1 MSINIVLFTLSGLFI
16 LLLGANYLIENI
28 VLLAKKTNISQFIIT
43 SCTVALGTTIPELTT
58 SLKSILSTPPHPGIA
73 VGNLIGSNIAN
84 ILLIIGTAAII
95 YPIKINVEKWV
106 NLEIKINFIIILFPA
121 SIILLNLTQNIS
133 FYLSI
138 LILISFF
145 YFIFERI
152 KSDKD
157 NVNKKQNVDQS
168 TFLIVS
174 KVIISFVAL
183 VVGSYY
189 LIDGSIQIAQHF
201 KVSERVIGLSLVAI
215 GTSLPELIT
224 AILASIK
231 KIHGIALG
239 NVLGANAYN
248 ILGIL
253 SLVEIIEPSSILEN
267 TKKIDIYF
275 LIISTIL
282 LSLFII
288 KAKKISRLN
297 ALLFLFIYILYIY
310 LIY

>member
-1 MSINIVLFTLSGLFI
+1 MSIDIVLFTLSGLII
-16 LLLGANYLIENI
+16 LLLGANYLIKNI
-28 VLLAKKTNISQFIIT
+28 VLLAKKTNISQFIIA
-43 SCTVALGTTIPELTT
+43 SSTVALGTTLPELTT
-58 SLKSILSTPPHPGIA
+58 SLKSVLSTPPHPGIA

-95 YPIKINVEKWV
+95 YPIKINFEKFI
-106 NLEIKINFIIILFPA
+106 NLEIKINFVIILFPA
-121 SIILLNLTQNIS
+121 SIIFLNLTQNIS

-138 LILISFF
+138 LILIFFF

-152 KSDKD
+152 KSGKGDI
-157 NVNKKQNVDQS
+157 NKKQNMGQS

-174 KVIISFVAL
+174 KIIISVVAL
-183 VVGSYY
+183 IIGSHY
-189 LIDGSIQIAQHF
+189 LIDGSIQISQYF
-201 KVSERVIGLSLVAI
+201 KVSERAIGLSLVAI

-231 KIHGIALG
+231 KVHGIALG

-253 SLVEIIEPSSILEN
+253 SVVEIVEPLSILEN

-288 KAKKISRLN
+288 KIKKISRLN